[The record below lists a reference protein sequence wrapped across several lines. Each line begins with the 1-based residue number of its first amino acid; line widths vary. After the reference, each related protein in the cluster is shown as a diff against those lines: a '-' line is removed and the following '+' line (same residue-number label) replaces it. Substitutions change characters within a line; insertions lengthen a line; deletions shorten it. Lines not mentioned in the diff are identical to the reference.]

1 MPVYQY
7 YTWMNFILRL
17 PTLLVVLVLAGM
29 MLICPSDLLSQTSR
43 PTSSQVTIEKK
54 LIDGKKYILLGDWE
68 KAEALFRAILEEDVQ
83 NSAACYE
90 LSRTLAATGDY
101 SNAISFIHKAIR
113 IEPDNE
119 WYLLMEADIR
129 EKSGDLFATME
140 MYDRLMALRP
150 EKAHYYEMQISL
162 CKKTG
167 DQERLLKVLD
177 KYESARGLT
186 ESITRNRFEILDA
199 MGRNDE
205 ALAALNKLT
214 VVYPTN
220 TDYKFLA
227 ASYARKSGQEEK
239 AKQYYKDVLAI
250 DPQNSRAKLAMANSE
265 KREGDEVGYLK
276 SISPVMSN
284 PGIDP
289 DIKIKELIPYVV
301 DLSKTRD
308 TVLGNALVSLTG
320 QLTNA
325 HPKEAKTFAIHGD
338 VLSILGRR
346 QLAIDA
352 YTQSTLLNGSV
363 YTVWE
368 QLLAM
373 LVDQRSYD
381 ELIRQSDLAISNF
394 PNQAYLY
401 YTSGVGLYKKERYR
415 EAIEVLNEA
424 LMMTGRN
431 AGQKIAVLNILGVA
445 YDESGDLEKSSNAFE
460 SALAIDPK
468 SPETLAHYS
477 LMLSQRISQSEKA
490 LSMTEKAL
498 AQGNLT
504 PMVHEI
510 LSHVLYNQ
518 KKYKEAYTSIQEVLK
533 ADPYGDAY
541 NLAGD
546 ILIKLGNAPD
556 AVTMWQKALDSG
568 CTDPMLKG
576 KISDPKAQ

>member
-1 MPVYQY
+1 
-7 YTWMNFILRL
+7 MNFILRL
-17 PTLLVVLVLAGM
+17 PTFFTVLALTGIV
-29 MLICPSDLLSQTSR
+29 LFCPSIILSQTSR
-43 PTSSQVTIEKK
+43 PTASQVTIEKK

-68 KAEALFRAILEEDVQ
+68 KAEALFRAILDEDVQ

-101 SNAISFIHKAIR
+101 SNAISYIHKAIR

-129 EKSGDLFATME
+129 EKSGDLYETME

-167 DQERLLKVLD
+167 DEERLLKVLD
-177 KYESARGLT
+177 QYEEARGLT
-186 ESITRNRFEILDA
+186 ESITRTRFETLDGL
-199 MGRNDE
+199 GRTDD
-205 ALAALNKLT
+205 ALAALHKLT
-214 VVYPTN
+214 LVYPTN

-227 ASYARKSGQEEK
+227 ASYARKTGQEDK
-239 AKQYYKDVLAI
+239 AKQYYKEVLAI

-265 KREGDEVGYLK
+265 KQEGDEVGYLR

-284 PGIDP
+284 PAIDP
-289 DIKIKELIPYVV
+289 DIKINELIPYVV

-308 TVLGNALVSLTG
+308 SVLGNALVSLTA
-320 QLTNA
+320 QLINA
-325 HPKEAKTFAIHGD
+325 HPKEAKAFAIHGD

-346 QLAIDA
+346 QPAIEA
-352 YTQSTLLNGSV
+352 YTQSTVLNGSV

-368 QLLAM
+368 QLLAL

-401 YTSGVGLYKKERYR
+401 YTSGVGKYKMERYR

-424 LMMTGRN
+424 LVMTGRN
-431 AGQKIAVLNILGVA
+431 AGQKIAVLNILGLA
-445 YDESGDLEKSSNAFE
+445 YDESGDMDKSSSAFE

-477 LMLSQRISQSEKA
+477 LMLSRRISQSEKA

-510 LSHVLYNQ
+510 LAEVLYNQ

-546 ILIKLGNAPD
+546 ILIKLGNTAE
-556 AVTMWQKALDSG
+556 AVVMWQKAMDAG

>member
-1 MPVYQY
+1 
-7 YTWMNFILRL
+7 MNFIFRF
-17 PTLLVVLVLAGM
+17 PTFPVVLVLTG
-29 MLICPSDLLSQTSR
+29 LVLFCPSGILSQTSR

-101 SNAISFIHKAIR
+101 SNAISYIHKAIR

-150 EKAHYYEMQISL
+150 DKAHYYEMQISL

-167 DQERLLKVLD
+167 DEERLLKVLD
-177 KYESARGLT
+177 QYENTRGLT
-186 ESITRNRFEILDA
+186 ESITRTRFETLDGL
-199 MGRNDE
+199 GRTDD
-205 ALAALNKLT
+205 ALAALHKLT

-227 ASYARKSGQEEK
+227 ASYARKTGQEEK
-239 AKQYYKDVLAI
+239 AKQYYKDILAI

-265 KREGDEVGYLK
+265 KQEGDDVGYLR

-308 TVLGNALVSLTG
+308 TVLGNALVGLTG
-320 QLTNA
+320 QLVNA
-325 HPKEAKTFAIHGD
+325 HPKEAKAFAIHGD
-338 VLSILGRR
+338 VLAILGRR
-346 QLAIDA
+346 QPAIEA
-352 YTQSTLLNGSV
+352 YTQSTVLNGSV

-381 ELIRQSDLAISNF
+381 ELIRQSDLAISIF

-424 LMMTGRN
+424 LVMTGRN
-431 AGQKIAVLNILGVA
+431 AGQKIAVLNILGLA
-445 YDESGDLEKSSNAFE
+445 YDEAGDMEKSSSAFE

-477 LMLSQRISQSEKA
+477 LMLSRRISQSEKA

-510 LSHVLYNQ
+510 LAEVLYNQ
-518 KKYKEAYTSIQEVLK
+518 KKYKEANTSIQEVLK

-546 ILIKLGNAPD
+546 ILIKLGNTTE
-556 AVTMWQKALDSG
+556 AVTMWQKALDAG

>member
-1 MPVYQY
+1 
-7 YTWMNFILRL
+7 MNFIFRFSTFLTFL
-17 PTLLVVLVLAGM
+17 VLTGVVLV
-29 MLICPSDLLSQTSR
+29 CPSAIFSQTTR
-43 PTSSQVTIEKK
+43 PTASQVTIEKK

-101 SNAISFIHKAIR
+101 SNAISYIHKAIR

-167 DQERLLKVLD
+167 DEERLLKVLD
-177 KYESARGLT
+177 QYENNRGLT
-186 ESITRNRFEILDA
+186 ESITRTRFETLDGLGRTDDA
-199 MGRNDE
+199 M
-205 ALAALNKLT
+205 AALHKLT
-214 VVYPTN
+214 VVYPAN

-227 ASYARKSGQEEK
+227 ASYARKTGQEEK

-265 KREGDEVGYLK
+265 KQEGDVVGYLK

-301 DLSKTRD
+301 DFSKTKD
-308 TVLGNALVSLTG
+308 TVLGNALVGLTG
-320 QLTNA
+320 QLINA
-325 HPKEAKTFAIHGD
+325 HPKEAKVFAIHGD

-346 QLAIDA
+346 QPAIEA
-352 YTQSTLLNGSV
+352 YTQSTVLNGSV

-415 EAIEVLNEA
+415 ESIEVLNEA

-431 AGQKIAVLNILGVA
+431 AGQKIAVLNILGLA
-445 YDESGDLEKSSNAFE
+445 YDEAGDLEKSSSAFE

-477 LMLSQRISQSEKA
+477 LMLSRRISQSEKA

-510 LSHVLYNQ
+510 LAEVLYNQ

-533 ADPYGDAY
+533 ADPYGNAY

-546 ILIKLGNAPD
+546 ILIKLGNTEE
-556 AVTMWQKALDSG
+556 AVVMWQKALDAG

>member
-1 MPVYQY
+1 
-7 YTWMNFILRL
+7 MNFIFRL
-17 PTLLVVLVLAGM
+17 HIFFTVLVLTGVV
-29 MLICPSDLLSQTSR
+29 LICPSHISSQTSR
-43 PTSSQVTIEKK
+43 PTTSQVTIEKK

-101 SNAISFIHKAIR
+101 SNAISYIHKAIR

-129 EKSGDLFATME
+129 EKSGDLFATMA
-140 MYDRLMALRP
+140 MYDRLILLRP
-150 EKAHYYEMQISL
+150 HNPHYYEMQISL

-167 DQERLLKVLD
+167 DEERLLKLLD
-177 KYESARGLT
+177 QYEHARGLT
-186 ESITRNRFEILDA
+186 ESITRTRFETLDRS
-199 MGRNDE
+199 GRTDE
-205 ALAALNKLT
+205 ALAALHKLT
-214 VVYPTN
+214 MVYPVN

-227 ASYARKSGQEEK
+227 ASYARKTDQEDK
-239 AKQYYKDVLAI
+239 AKQYYRDVLAI

-265 KREGDEVGYLK
+265 KQEGDDIGYLK

-284 PGIDP
+284 PGVDP

-308 TVLGNALVSLTG
+308 TLLGNVLVGLTRE
-320 QLTNA
+320 LINA
-325 HPKEAKTFAIHGD
+325 HPKDAKAYAIHGD

-346 QLAIDA
+346 QPAIEA
-352 YTQSTLLNGSV
+352 YTQSTFLNGSV
-363 YTVWE
+363 YVVWE

-373 LVDQRSYD
+373 LLDQRSYD
-381 ELIRQSDLAISNF
+381 ELIRQSGLAISNF

-401 YTSGVGLYKKERYR
+401 YTSGFGLYKKERYR

-424 LMMTGRN
+424 LLMTGRN
-431 AGQKIAVLNILGVA
+431 AGQKVAVLNIIGLA
-445 YDESGDLEKSSNAFE
+445 YDESGELEKSSNAFE
-460 SALAIDPK
+460 SALTIDPK

-477 LMLSQRISQSEKA
+477 LMLSRRISQSEKA

-498 AQGNLT
+498 AHGSLT

-510 LSHVLYNQ
+510 LAQVLYNQ
-518 KKYKEAYTSIQEVLK
+518 KKYKGAYASVQEVLK

-546 ILIKLGNAPD
+546 ILIKLGNTEE
-556 AVTMWQKALDSG
+556 AVGMWQKALDAG
-568 CTDPMLKG
+568 CNDPMLKG
-576 KISDPKAQ
+576 KISDPRAQ